1 MIPTVLFSIYALMSS
16 HLYAGDDKPF
26 EYSKLPEKAK
36 TFISTHFSNYNV
48 ALTKSGETVFEK
60 EYEVIIANG
69 DEVEF
74 DSKGNWKEVDCQY
87 SAVPTA
93 IIPKKILDYIEIN
106 FPDQYVIKIE
116 RDTRKYEVELD
127 NKIEI
132 EFNAKFEVSD
142 IDFD

>member
-36 TFISTHFSNYNV
+36 IFISTHFSNHNV
-48 ALTKSGETVFEK
+48 ALTKSGETLFDK

-87 SAVPTA
+87 SAVPMTL
-93 IIPKKILDYIEIN
+93 IPQEIAAYIEAN
-106 FPDQYVIKIE
+106 FPEQYVIKIE
-116 RDTRKYEVELD
+116 RDSRKYEIELD
-127 NKIEI
+127 NKVEI
-132 EFNAKFEVSD
+132 EFTAQFEVID